1 MPPNPPES
9 GSITFLNF
17 WKRGVGG
24 VPRGRGEGGKPFA
37 CPLVLVAIP
46 ADGIYFFHDD
56 FLREAGI
63 WRLIQKEC
71 LQHPS
76 RTMFTGVSFFTD
88 VKKLF
93 LY

>member
-17 WKRGVGG
+17 WKGGVGG

-37 CPLVLVAIP
+37 CPLVLVATF
-46 ADGIYFFHDD
+46 ADGILFVHVDL
-56 FLREAGI
+56 LREAGI
-63 WRLIQKEC
+63 WRLMQKEC
-71 LQHPS
+71 LLQPP